1 MPDDSVHEALKFVD
15 SIQLP
20 EGLPELESAETVPFD
35 FDAARNQAAI
45 VGSEIVSFV
54 QGVTE
59 ERRRDVVNT
68 TLLAQLAAD
77 KRVGDQTNLFA
88 WYDAYF
94 DVLTNTGW
102 VVQTK
107 QFVDHAETSENLHA
121 HEAILSVATS
131 LLGPGTAALQV
142 IQTTLDA
149 LAKMDPDS
157 PWITLFNRESQHA
170 SSARFQVTL
179 AEQDDDDQFLV
190 TLMAFALTAQ
200 ASLTQLLFF
209 KFRSN
214 EVKLR
219 QSSGRLS
226 VNETVLDAV
235 RELIEN
241 KLGEHS
247 SAFVRGLPNLD

>member
-1 MPDDSVHEALKFVD
+1 MPDSSVHEALKFVD

-20 EGLPELESAETVPFD
+20 ERFSELERAETVPFD

-54 QGVTE
+54 RGVTE
-59 ERRRDVVNT
+59 ERRRDVVNA

-77 KRVGDQTNLFA
+77 RRVGDPTDLFA
-88 WYDAYF
+88 WYDTYF

-107 QFVDHAETSENLHA
+107 QFVDHAEHSQDLHA
-121 HEAILSVATS
+121 HEAILRIATS

-149 LAKMDPDS
+149 LAKMDRDS
-157 PWITLFNRESQHA
+157 PWITLFDRESQRA

-179 AEQDDDDQFLV
+179 AEQGADDQFLV

-200 ASLTQLLFF
+200 ANLTQVLFF

-214 EVKLR
+214 EVRLR
-219 QSSGRLS
+219 HSSGRLS

-235 RELIEN
+235 RELIES
-241 KLGEHS
+241 KLGERS
-247 SAFVRGLPNLD
+247 SAFVRSLPDLD